1 MDAPENGRQSRRRTG
16 VDRASSTVP
25 QRSLPFIPQA
35 DIHLFE
41 HRLVTLAL
49 AAKLAGQ
56 SIEEFFDGLQASD
69 IDVVDYPAEELAGEL
84 KALS

>member
-1 MDAPENGRQSRRRTG
+1 M
-16 VDRASSTVP
+16 VP

-56 SIEEFFDGLQASD
+56 SIEDFFDGLQASN
-69 IDVVDYPAEELAGEL
+69 IDVVDYPAEELAEEL
-84 KALS
+84 KTLS